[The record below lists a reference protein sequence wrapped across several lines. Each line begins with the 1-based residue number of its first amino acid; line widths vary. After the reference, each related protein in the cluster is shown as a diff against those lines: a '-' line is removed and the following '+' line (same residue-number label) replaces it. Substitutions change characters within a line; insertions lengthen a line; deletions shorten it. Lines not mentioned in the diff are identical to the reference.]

1 MPEGNTNTI
10 MDASTSPQTMDEF
23 YRRLRELGDGLP
35 RRLRQCADYLAA
47 NPERVAV
54 STVAE
59 LSGAAGVQ
67 PSAFIRFCQEL
78 GFTGFSQMQ
87 KLFRDD
93 YSQKWPDY
101 STRLVNLRDRGDESP
116 PVLLAEFVEAGR
128 NSLENLMQTVDPK
141 SLERAVGM
149 LSKARTIHV
158 VGYRRAFPVASYLV
172 YAFEKMKIP
181 SILHSGV
188 GNLSFAHMLSPD
200 DAMIAITFAPYG
212 AATVELAR
220 KAEEAG
226 TGIVAMTDNMTSPL
240 VRLNAVPLL
249 VTEIDVGAFRALSAT
264 LSLAI
269 TLAVSVG
276 IKRKIA

>member
-1 MPEGNTNTI
+1 
-10 MDASTSPQTMDEF
+10 MDASISPQTMDEF

-35 RRLRQCADYLAA
+35 KRLRQCADHIAA

-78 GFTGFSQMQ
+78 GFSGFSQMQ

-101 STRLVNLRDRGDESP
+101 STRLINLRDRGDDSASA
-116 PVLLAEFVEAGR
+116 LLAEFVEAGR
-128 NSLENLMQTVDPK
+128 NSLENLMQTVDPEA
-141 SLERAVGM
+141 LERAVEM
-149 LSKARTIHV
+149 LSAARTIHV
-158 VGYRRAFPVASYLV
+158 AGYRRAFPVASYLV
-172 YAFEKMKIP
+172 YAFEKMNIP
-181 SILHSGV
+181 SILHSGL
-188 GNLSFAHMLSPD
+188 GNLSFSHMFVPG
-200 DAMIAITFAPYG
+200 DAMIAITFAPYT
-212 AATVELAR
+212 ADTVELAR
-220 KAEEAG
+220 KAEAAG
-226 TGIVAMTDNMTSPL
+226 TGVVAMTDNMTSPL
-240 VRLNAVPLL
+240 ARLDAIPLL
-249 VTEIDVGAFRALSAT
+249 VSEIDVGAFRALSAT

-276 IKRKIA
+276 VKRKNT

>member
-1 MPEGNTNTI
+1 
-10 MDASTSPQTMDEF
+10 MDEF
-23 YRRLRELGDGLP
+23 YQRLRELGDGLP
-35 RRLRQCADYLAA
+35 KRLRQCAEYIAG

-59 LSGAAGVQ
+59 LSIAAGVQ

-101 STRLVNLRDRGDESP
+101 STRLVNLRGRGADSAAA
-116 PVLLAEFVEAGR
+116 LLAEFVEAGR
-128 NSLENLMQTVDPK
+128 NSLENLMQTVDAEA
-141 SLERAVGM
+141 LERAVAM
-149 LSKARTIHV
+149 LSAARTIHV

-172 YAFEKMKIP
+172 YAFGKMKIP
-181 SILHSGV
+181 CILHSGL
-188 GNLSFAHMLSPD
+188 GNLSLEHMFDPG
-200 DAMIAITFAPYG
+200 DAMIAITFAPYTSH
-212 AATVELAR
+212 TVDLAR

-226 TGIVAMTDNMTSPL
+226 TGIVALTDNMTSPL
-240 VRLNAVPLL
+240 ARLNAVPLL
-249 VTEIDVGAFRALSAT
+249 VSEIDVGAFRALSAT

-269 TLAVSVG
+269 TLAVSIGV
-276 IKRKIA
+276 KRKIA